1 MQLNPRMGDY
11 EINRRRVLKA
21 ATATGA
27 VGAGLQFAA
36 APALSWEQIPAEVR
50 CLGCKSLG
58 KIEAETNDG
67 DDLEWTLETGSDVA
81 SGTVVDDTTFTF
93 DIDGDGT
100 EETRIELTDFQR
112 KPGGEV
118 TGFDFATNGLPIT
131 RVDVKGGT
139 GTNFYD
145 QLGTVVRGRDFT
157 APDNKGVS
165 NVKFYYCPTIR
176 ICLLS
181 GSVGFDPTSEIDITA
196 DDVRAALWWG
206 PNNYGDQFLFD
217 NGAAP
222 SDGSRIIG
230 DKDADGTSDVC
241 FDFDLQEAAID
252 DPTAVQNPDE
262 MKLSLVIEGADGNEF
277 ISETSDGVVALS
289 PTTTPGDEVSDCEP
303 IAWYQVDF
311 VTGDPI
317 VELGDGNL
325 YGDRLIAAQ
334 HGNTNSLKYPYT
346 VEDAVP
352 DCLEAVAKDDDD
364 VEIESEP
371 IDVINGYT
379 QAEVYVKYKDNCD
392 ETLTLS
398 LAAHQKPGPDFD
410 GGEYQV
416 LFDSETKE
424 IDSPGWYRF
433 LVDLPQWEY

>member
-1 MQLNPRMGDY
+1 MGDY

-112 KPGGEV
+112 KSDGEV

-196 DDVRAALWWG
+196 DDVRAAL
-206 PNNYGDQFLFD
+206 YF
-217 NGAAP
+217 
-222 SDGSRIIG
+222 SDGS
-230 DKDADGTSDVC
+230 S
-241 FDFDLQEAAID
+241 
-252 DPTAVQNPDE
+252 TAVDLCP
-262 MKLSLVIEGADGNEF
+262 
-277 ISETSDGVVALS
+277 
-289 PTTTPGDEVSDCEP
+289 
-303 IAWYQVDF
+303 
-311 VTGDPI
+311 
-317 VELGDGNL
+317 
-325 YGDRLIAAQ
+325 
-334 HGNTNSLKYPYT
+334 
-346 VEDAVP
+346 
-352 DCLEAVAKDDDD
+352 
-364 VEIESEP
+364 
-371 IDVINGYT
+371 NG
-379 QAEVYVKYKDNCD
+379 C
-392 ETLTLS
+392 S
-398 LAAHQKPGPDFD
+398 F
-410 GGEYQV
+410 
-416 LFDSETKE
+416 
-424 IDSPGWYRF
+424 
-433 LVDLPQWEY
+433 